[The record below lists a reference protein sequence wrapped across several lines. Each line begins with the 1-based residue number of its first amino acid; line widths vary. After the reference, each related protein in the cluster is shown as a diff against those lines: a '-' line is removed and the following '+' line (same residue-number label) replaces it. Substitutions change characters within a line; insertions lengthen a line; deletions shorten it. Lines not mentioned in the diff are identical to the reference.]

1 MDVLRRVEKLRR
13 FVHWRYRG
21 GDRVPLWWHVG
32 RPNFGDDINPS
43 YFEKISGRGMRFA
56 ADRRQLHILGVGSI
70 LEMANA
76 WSIVC
81 GSGFLTRPRR
91 PPPLPAA
98 LVAVRG
104 ELSRAAFDHADDVL
118 VGDPLVLVDAF
129 IGRVEKRHSVGLVP
143 HVRSID
149 EWRARNTRG
158 IHLVDPAG
166 DPWEVVRDIASC
178 DVVVSQ
184 SLHGLV
190 VADAL
195 GVPNVWVAST
205 DAKTGGPFKFED
217 YFSTLDRPKECVPD
231 TDMIFAR
238 PESFAATVCRYRHSK
253 DAYRRRLAAAWRGS
267 AAAA

>member
-13 FVHWRYRG
+13 FVYWRCRG
-21 GDRVPLWWHVG
+21 GARVPLWWHVG

-43 YFEKISGRGMRFA
+43 FFEKVCGRGVRFA
-56 ADRRQLHILGVGSI
+56 ADRGRPHLLGVGSI
-70 LEMANA
+70 LERANA

-81 GSGFLTRPRR
+81 GSGFLARPRR
-91 PPPLPAA
+91 PPPVPAA
-98 LVAVRG
+98 IVAVRG

-118 VGDPLVLVDAF
+118 VGDPLVLLDAF
-129 IGRVEKRHSVGLVP
+129 VGPVEKRHSVGLVP
-143 HVRSID
+143 HVRSVE
-149 EWRARNTRG
+149 EWRVRNTGG

-190 VADAL
+190 VADTF
-195 GVPNVWVAST
+195 GVPNVWVASN

-231 TDMIFAR
+231 TDTVFTR
-238 PESFAATVCRYRHSK
+238 PESFGATVCRYRYSK
-253 DAYRRRLAAAWRGS
+253 DAYRRRLAAAWERLAG
-267 AAAA
+267 AA